1 MSGIRHIEVLGPG
14 CSRCEQTY
22 KIVRQV
28 VTESGLDIG
37 VSKVTSIDR
46 MVEMGILAT
55 PAIIVDGELK
65 LAGQVPK
72 AEFLRNLLG
81 IES

>member
-1 MSGIRHIEVLGPG
+1 MSEIRQIEVLGPG

-22 KIVRQV
+22 KIVQQIV
-28 VTESGLDIG
+28 SESGLDIA
-37 VSKVTSIDR
+37 VSKDTNVDR

-72 AEFLRNLLG
+72 PEFLRHLLG